1 MRPVSPKLPPIDPDY
16 AVGLLTDLVRI
27 NSVNPMTSQGAADS
41 DGPGPPGESR
51 IAARLAEAMTDLGAE
66 VEITPAEE
74 AGEEADRRPNVTGRW
89 RGGEGGARPG
99 PEIVLCSHLDTVEV
113 AGMEAPF
120 DPAVRDGRVFGRGAL
135 DAKGQLVMF
144 LAALH
149 AARKME
155 EPLPANVTIAAVS
168 DEEDQ
173 SVGARSILKTLQGDF
188 CVIGE
193 PTGLDLVLAHKGFCW
208 IEIETFGRA
217 VHGSVPERGIDAIA
231 KMAEVIRAV
240 EGVKPS
246 LRERVHPLLDHPKI
260 HMGVIEGGSGVSTVP
275 DHCRLTLEVRTCL
288 REEAEGI
295 FAEIRDIL
303 RRLSGADP
311 DLKAEARLGVVRQPM
326 EIDPDH
332 PLVSGLAA
340 AVEAAL
346 GKTPARNVMGA
357 WTDAGYFAEKIPT
370 VVFGPGDLGLAHSK
384 EESVPIDEVI
394 RGAAAVLHLLTSP
407 PTME

>member
-51 IAARLAEAMTDLGAE
+51 IAARLAEAMMDLGAE

-89 RGGEGGARPG
+89 RGGGGG

-120 DPAVRDGRVFGRGAL
+120 DPTVRDGRVFGRGAL

-173 SVGARSILKTLQGDF
+173 SVGARSILKTLRGDF

-217 VHGSVPERGIDAIA
+217 VHGSVPEQGIDAIA

-346 GKTPARNVMGA
+346 GKTPASNVMGA

>member
-1 MRPVSPKLPPIDPDY
+1 MSPKLPPIDPDY

-27 NSVNPMTSQGAADS
+27 NSVNPMASQGAAAS

-51 IAARLAEAMTDLGAE
+51 IAARLAEAMLDLGAE

-89 RGGEGGARPG
+89 EGGAG

-113 AGMEAPF
+113 AGMETPF
-120 DPAVRDGRVFGRGAL
+120 DPAVRDGRVYGRGSL
-135 DAKGQLVMF
+135 DARGQLVMF

-149 AARKME
+149 AAQKLE
-155 EPLPANVTIAAVS
+155 ESLPANVTLAAVS

-173 SVGARSILKTLQGDF
+173 SVGARSLLKTLKGDY
-188 CVIGE
+188 CIIGE

-208 IEIETFGRA
+208 IEIETFGKA
-217 VHGSVPERGIDAIA
+217 VHGSVPEQGVDAVA
-231 KMAEVIRAV
+231 KMAVVIQAV
-240 EGVKPS
+240 EGLKPS
-246 LRERVHPLLDHPKI
+246 LKERVHPLLDHPKL

-295 FAEIRDIL
+295 FAEIRDTL
-303 RRLSGADP
+303 SRLSDADP
-311 DLKAEARLGVVRQPM
+311 DLKAEARLGVVRHPM

-332 PLVSGLAA
+332 PWVSALSS
-340 AVEAAL
+340 AVEAEL
-346 GKTPARNVMGA
+346 GRPPARNVMGA
-357 WTDAGYFAEKIPT
+357 WTDAGYFAEKMPT

-384 EESVPIDEVI
+384 EESVPMDEVV
-394 RGAAAVLHLLTSP
+394 RGAAVILRLLASP
-407 PTME
+407 PPLT

>member
-1 MRPVSPKLPPIDPDY
+1 MSPKLPPIDPDY
-16 AVGLLTDLVRI
+16 TVGLLTDLVRI
-27 NSVNPMTSQGAADS
+27 NSVNPMTSQGAAAS

-51 IAARLAEAMTDLGAE
+51 IAARLAEAMMDLGAE
-66 VEITPAEE
+66 VEITPADE
-74 AGEEADRRPNVTGRW
+74 AGEEADRRPNVMGRW
-89 RGGEGGARPG
+89 PGEGRGARPG
-99 PEIVLCSHLDTVEV
+99 PEIVLCSHLDTVGV

-120 DPAVRDGRVFGRGAL
+120 DPAVRDGRVFGRGSL

-188 CVIGE
+188 CIIGE
-193 PTGLDLVLAHKGFCW
+193 PTGLDLVLAHKCFCW

-217 VHGSVPERGIDAIA
+217 VHGSVPEQGIDAIA

-240 EGVKPS
+240 EGLKPS

-346 GKTPARNVMGA
+346 GKPPARNVMGA

-384 EESVPIDEVI
+384 EEFVPIEEIV
-394 RGAAAVLHLLTSP
+394 RGAAAVLRLLTSP